1 MVFLVGSAII
11 AAVAFVLL
19 PNRAAVIDRR
29 LEELTTAR
37 GGGEE
42 VKPRFQKLIGI
53 AKRVGEKVPRSPK
66 EMGSLRLR
74 LVQAGYRREEAI
86 TIFFGLRVM
95 FALVLFAL
103 FSTSIVARPN
113 LTLALGGLGVGYVL
127 PGMVLAR
134 LAKRRAH
141 RIRLSLA
148 DMLDMLV
155 VSVEAGLGLDAA
167 LSRVGAELAFAY
179 PELADELKLIN
190 LELRAGKPRS
200 EALRNLADRTGV
212 DDLSSLVTMLIQTDK
227 FGTSVAQ
234 SLRVYSETL
243 RTKRRQRAEEAAA
256 KTGVKMVFP
265 LVFCIFPAIW
275 VVTIGPAAIKFVT
288 VLFPLMENTK

>member
-42 VKPRFQKLIGI
+42 AKPRFQKLIGI

-95 FALVLFAL
+95 FALVLFA
-103 FSTSIVARPN
+103 
-113 LTLALGGLGVGYVL
+113 
-127 PGMVLAR
+127 
-134 LAKRRAH
+134 
-141 RIRLSLA
+141 
-148 DMLDMLV
+148 
-155 VSVEAGLGLDAA
+155 
-167 LSRVGAELAFAY
+167 
-179 PELADELKLIN
+179 
-190 LELRAGKPRS
+190 
-200 EALRNLADRTGV
+200 
-212 DDLSSLVTMLIQTDK
+212 
-227 FGTSVAQ
+227 
-234 SLRVYSETL
+234 
-243 RTKRRQRAEEAAA
+243 
-256 KTGVKMVFP
+256 
-265 LVFCIFPAIW
+265 
-275 VVTIGPAAIKFVT
+275 
-288 VLFPLMENTK
+288 